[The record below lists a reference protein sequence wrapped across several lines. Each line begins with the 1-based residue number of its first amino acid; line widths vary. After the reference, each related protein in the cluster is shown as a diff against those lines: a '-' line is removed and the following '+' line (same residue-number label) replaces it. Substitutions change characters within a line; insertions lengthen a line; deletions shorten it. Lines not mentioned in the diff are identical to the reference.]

1 MELTHVTTALP
12 DLLSEQRSNA
22 QESILGSLPASEEG
36 HSETFFATTQT
47 RSHYTCYRSSSA

>member
-22 QESILGSLPASEEG
+22 QESILGSLPASEE
-36 HSETFFATTQT
+36 
-47 RSHYTCYRSSSA
+47 